1 MKNLIIS
8 HLRAI
13 LRDKVL
19 YAVFGVALVMILSVP
34 SLSSFSMRQVQ
45 ELAITLSL
53 SAISL
58 MLLVV
63 TLLLGASSI
72 WRDIER
78 RYTSSILSLPISRG
92 TYIISKFISIG
103 IFQLLCILV
112 LGAGAALV
120 IAIAAQAYPS
130 DIPVHWGNI
139 VLTLYG
145 YFLKYLLLAG
155 FALVLSAVSTSFYLP
170 FFGTLVL
177 YMCGNAS
184 QEVFEYVTSQFGHG
198 LHPLSSKIVTALY
211 YVLPNFSAFNF
222 QVQAI
227 YGLDIQPSAVGFPF
241 VYAIIYTSILLGV
254 AVFAFNK
261 RELL

>member
-1 MKNLIIS
+1 MLSLISS
-8 HLRAI
+8 HLRAV

-19 YAVFGVALVMILSVP
+19 YAVFGVTIVLILSVP

-78 RYTSSILSLPISRG
+78 RYTLSILSLPISRG
-92 TYIISKFISIG
+92 TYILSKFISIA
-103 IFQLLCILV
+103 IFQLICLIV

-120 IAIAAQAYPS
+120 IVFSAHVYPS
-130 DIPVHWGNI
+130 EVSVPWGNI
-139 VLTLYG
+139 VIALYG
-145 YFLKYLLLAG
+145 DFLKYLLLAS
-155 FALVLSAVSTSFYLP
+155 FSLVLSAVSTSFYLP
-170 FFGTLVL
+170 FFSTLVL
-177 YMCGNAS
+177 YLCGSAS
-184 QEVFEYVTSQFGHG
+184 QEVYEYVTSQLGQS
-198 LHPLSSKIVTALY
+198 LHPVSSMIVSSLY
-211 YVLPNFSAFNF
+211 YILPNFSGFNF
-222 QVQAI
+222 HVQAV
-227 YGLDIQPSAVGFPF
+227 YGLDIELSAVGFSF
-241 VYAIIYTSILLGV
+241 AYALIYICILLSV